1 MNTPTLSPPE
11 LLHIERDGA
20 EVYVTTSNGLERV
33 CTMSRPGEQERLAD
47 ARMIVRAVN
56 ARALMVE
63 ALQCMIEHAKERFPH
78 FESERGQKDIADAQ
92 KAVES
97 GNYDYNL

>member
-1 MNTPTLSPPE
+1 MNATFPLPE

-20 EVYVTTSNGLERV
+20 EVYVTASDGLERL
-33 CTMSRPGEQERLAD
+33 CTMSRPGEHERLAD

-56 ARALMVE
+56 ARAVMVG
-63 ALQCMIEHAKERFPH
+63 ALQRMIEHAKERFPH

-92 KAVES
+92 KAVEA